1 MQIQEYNLFF
11 YFITNKIE
19 CYAHSYQLLCC
30 LTPGISGAHE
40 PQMIGGSLIVR
51 PLHAIVRCAFG
62 GAGPS
67 LRGVGDAHGGA
78 DDDETRTFCYLLL

>member
-30 LTPGISGAHE
+30 LTTAL
-40 PQMIGGSLIVR
+40 SLQAEGLSA
-51 PLHAIVRCAFG
+51 PTLG
-62 GAGPS
+62 
-67 LRGVGDAHGGA
+67 
-78 DDDETRTFCYLLL
+78 

>member
-30 LTPGISGAHE
+30 LTFELSRAV
-40 PQMIGGSLIVR
+40 MMV
-51 PLHAIVRCAFG
+51 
-62 GAGPS
+62 
-67 LRGVGDAHGGA
+67 
-78 DDDETRTFCYLLL
+78 